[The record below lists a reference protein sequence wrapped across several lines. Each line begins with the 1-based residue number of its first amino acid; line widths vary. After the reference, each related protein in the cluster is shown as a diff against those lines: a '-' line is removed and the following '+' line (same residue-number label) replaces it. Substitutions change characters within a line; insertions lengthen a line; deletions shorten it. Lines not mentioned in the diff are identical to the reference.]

1 VEYDFTTPV
10 TTDITLSAKWEVISV
25 YIPVA
30 PTVEPVEKDEPCDGG
45 VGCPAFLYSDLD
57 TDSWYHEAIDFALN
71 EGLMNGVGGG
81 KFNPGGE
88 FTRAMMWTVLARQ
101 AGVDTDGGATWY
113 SEAQEWAIANDVSD
127 GSDPNGA
134 ITREELVTMLWRY
147 VGEPEGDA
155 DLSDFVDG
163 NDVSEWAEEAMRW
176 AVSIKVIGGRG
187 NGILAPQG
195 LATRAEVAQIFKN
208 YFE

>member
-101 AGVDTDGGATWY
+101 AGTDTDSGADWY
-113 SEAQEWAIANDVSD
+113 SVAQEWAIANDVSD

-147 VGEPEGDA
+147 VGEPEGKA
-155 DLSDFVDG
+155 DRSDFVDG
-163 NDVSEWAEEAMRW
+163 GSVSEWAEDAMRW
-176 AVSIKVIGGRG
+176 AVTVKVIGGRG
-187 NGILAPQG
+187 DGVLAPRG
-195 LATRAEVAQIFKN
+195 MATRAEVAQIFKN